1 MISNDKIRITL
12 TISKKTNNVLNNT
25 IKELERQMKVN
36 VTKSE
41 LVEACIFEAYREQF
55 EKKEKKNNEC

>member
-12 TISKKTNNVLNNT
+12 TITKKTNNVLNDT
-25 IKELERQMKVN
+25 IKELERQMKVI

-55 EKKEKKNNEC
+55 EKEKKNNEC